1 MPDLCLF
8 SRRPFPGQFSIENVF
23 AALLPAF
30 SESLQVQQH
39 ILSKKSKGLLPR
51 LMAGWNARMHQ
62 GKVNH
67 ITGDIYFIAPFL
79 KKNRTLITVHDCDFI
94 LRTQGIKRW
103 FLNFFWLQWP
113 LRSAR
118 LITTISEATKK
129 DILLL
134 TSIAPEKIRVIP
146 NPLTLVDDI
155 QFREELSIE
164 KTPLLLQIGTKANK
178 NLDRLVPAL
187 KGLSVKLMVVGNLSD
202 VQKQLLESND
212 VEYENRI
219 NISGS
224 ELIRLYQEAD
234 LLTFVSTREGFGL
247 PIIEA
252 NALGCPV
259 LTSNHSSMPEV
270 ANDAAFLVDAFSV
283 ESIRAGIVKLLEDAS
298 LREKLVEKG
307 YKNAARF
314 QPSNIADQ
322 YLKLYRELIQ

>member
-23 AALLPAF
+23 AALLPVF

-39 ILSKKSKGLLPR
+39 VLSKESKGLFPR
-51 LMAGWNARMHQ
+51 LAAGWNARLNQ

-79 KKNRTLITVHDCDFI
+79 KNSRTIITVHDCDFI
-94 LRTQGIKRW
+94 LRAKGVKRW
-103 FLNFFWLQWP
+103 FLNLFWLQWP

-118 LITTISEATKK
+118 VITTISEATKK
-129 DILLL
+129 DILQLVNL
-134 TSIAPEKIRVIP
+134 APEKIRVIP
-146 NPLTLVDDI
+146 NPLTLVADI
-155 QFREELSIE
+155 QVREKLSE
-164 KTPLLLQIGTKANK
+164 SKTPLLLHIGTKANK

-187 KGLSVKLMVVGNLSD
+187 KGLSVKLMIVGKLNEE
-202 VQKQLLESND
+202 QRGILENNGIQ
-212 VEYENRI
+212 YENRA
-219 NISGS
+219 NIPAS
-224 ELIRLYQEAD
+224 ELIQLYQRAD

-259 LTSNHSSMPEV
+259 LTSGHSSMPEV
-270 ANDAAFLVDAFSV
+270 AKDAAYLVDAFSV
-283 ESIRAGIVKLLEDAS
+283 ESIRAGIVTLLENAS
-298 LREKLVEKG
+298 LREELVEKG

-314 QPSNIADQ
+314 QPSKIANQ
-322 YLKLYRELIQ
+322 YLNLYRELIS